1 MVSQWLRRKDSYS
14 HDRFLPL
21 CLFIVG
27 RCKKVHLV
35 APLSLRPRARQRI
48 VISFYPQAANSSP
61 RAGRA
66 KCERRL
72 RRQTKP
78 KPGTLQNGSRLLPYH
93 TFAQFWSLPP
103 FHAKCVL
110 KKRQQPTLCQ
120 ICQACEMHK
129 NVPNFSRSRAKPRL
143 QRKPLSSRLDKWRSG
158 EGGIKWQCV
167 GCVGLKERQ
176 CRRPKWYNQ
185 VLPVWNQRGGGET
198 FAEKRGNFPPL
209 RELGCSMVHFIPKIL
224 ERLASSLPVYSMQ

>member
-61 RAGRA
+61 WAGRA

-72 RRQTKP
+72 RRQS
-78 KPGTLQNGSRLLPYH
+78 QNQERCKTAPACYH
-93 TFAQFWSLPP
+93 TTRL
-103 FHAKCVL
+103 
-110 KKRQQPTLCQ
+110 
-120 ICQACEMHK
+120 
-129 NVPNFSRSRAKPRL
+129 PNFGR
-143 QRKPLSSRLDKWRSG
+143 
-158 EGGIKWQCV
+158 
-167 GCVGLKERQ
+167 
-176 CRRPKWYNQ
+176 Y
-185 VLPVWNQRGGGET
+185 
-198 FAEKRGNFPPL
+198 
-209 RELGCSMVHFIPKIL
+209 HH
-224 ERLASSLPVYSMQ
+224 SMQNVCLKSDSSQPCVKYAKRANCTKMCSILAEAPRDATRQL

>member
-66 KCERRL
+66 KCERRACEDAAET
-72 RRQTKP
+72 RNAAK
-78 KPGTLQNGSRLLPYH
+78 RLLGPPACYH
-93 TFAQFWSLPP
+93 TTRLPNFGRYHRSMQNVCLKSDSSQP
-103 FHAKCVL
+103 CVKYAKRAKCTKMCPILAEVEASPC
-110 KKRQQPTLCQ
+110 RNT
-120 ICQACEMHK
+120 
-129 NVPNFSRSRAKPRL
+129 RAP
-143 QRKPLSSRLDKWRSG
+143 
-158 EGGIKWQCV
+158 E
-167 GCVGLKERQ
+167 EA
-176 CRRPKWYNQ
+176 
-185 VLPVWNQRGGGET
+185 
-198 FAEKRGNFPPL
+198 F
-209 RELGCSMVHFIPKIL
+209 
-224 ERLASSLPVYSMQ
+224 

>member
-1 MVSQWLRRKDSYS
+1 MVSHWLRRKDSYS

-72 RRQTKP
+72 RRKTKP
-78 KPGTLQNGSRLLPYH
+78 KPGTLQNGSRPLACYH
-93 TFAQFWSLPP
+93 TTRLPNFGRYHHSMQNVCLKSDSSQP
-103 FHAKCVL
+103 CVKYAKRAKCTKMCPILAEVEASPC
-110 KKRQQPTLCQ
+110 R
-120 ICQACEMHK
+120 
-129 NVPNFSRSRAKPRL
+129 RL

-158 EGGIKWQCV
+158 EGGIK
-167 GCVGLKERQ
+167 
-176 CRRPKWYNQ
+176 
-185 VLPVWNQRGGGET
+185 
-198 FAEKRGNFPPL
+198 
-209 RELGCSMVHFIPKIL
+209 
-224 ERLASSLPVYSMQ
+224 

>member
-66 KCERRL
+66 KCERRF
-72 RRQTKP
+72 RRQS
-78 KPGTLQNGSRLLPYH
+78 QNQERCKTAPARLLPYH

-129 NVPNFSRSRAKPRL
+129 NVPNFSRSRG
-143 QRKPLSSRLDKWRSG
+143 KPL
-158 EGGIKWQCV
+158 
-167 GCVGLKERQ
+167 
-176 CRRPKWYNQ
+176 P
-185 VLPVWNQRGGGET
+185 
-198 FAEKRGNFPPL
+198 
-209 RELGCSMVHFIPKIL
+209 
-224 ERLASSLPVYSMQ
+224 

>member
-72 RRQTKP
+72 RRQSRNQERCKTAAWP
-78 KPGTLQNGSRLLPYH
+78 ARLLPYH

-129 NVPNFSRSRAKPRL
+129 NVPNFSRSRGN
-143 QRKPLSSRLDKWRSG
+143 PL
-158 EGGIKWQCV
+158 
-167 GCVGLKERQ
+167 
-176 CRRPKWYNQ
+176 P
-185 VLPVWNQRGGGET
+185 
-198 FAEKRGNFPPL
+198 
-209 RELGCSMVHFIPKIL
+209 
-224 ERLASSLPVYSMQ
+224 

>member
-72 RRQTKP
+72 RRKTKP
-78 KPGTLQNGSRLLPYH
+78 KPGTLQNGSRPLACYH
-93 TFAQFWSLPP
+93 TTRLPNFGRYHHSMQNVCLKSDSSQP
-103 FHAKCVL
+103 CVKYAKRAKCTKMCPILAEVEASPCRNTRAPEEAFEF
-110 KKRQQPTLCQ
+110 KARQV
-120 ICQACEMHK
+120 E
-129 NVPNFSRSRAKPRL
+129 
-143 QRKPLSSRLDKWRSG
+143 KWG
-158 EGGIKWQCV
+158 
-167 GCVGLKERQ
+167 
-176 CRRPKWYNQ
+176 
-185 VLPVWNQRGGGET
+185 RGD
-198 FAEKRGNFPPL
+198 
-209 RELGCSMVHFIPKIL
+209 
-224 ERLASSLPVYSMQ
+224 